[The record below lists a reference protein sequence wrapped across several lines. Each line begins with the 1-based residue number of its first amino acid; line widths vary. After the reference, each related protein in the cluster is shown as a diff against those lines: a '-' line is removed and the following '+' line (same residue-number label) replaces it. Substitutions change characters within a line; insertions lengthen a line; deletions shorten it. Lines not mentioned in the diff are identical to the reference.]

1 MHTRLS
7 NLFPLFALL
16 LSLTVCSCRD
26 HDIRIEYTVS
36 MEKPNTHYF
45 HVTMRVNN
53 LPGCVAEFK
62 LPNWTPGYYLMMDYA
77 KNVTA
82 FTASGADG
90 RPLNRENEQKY
101 LEGLQREN
109 EKCGRRIRW
118 VYTPGVGGRSVPG
131 LRPGVHSPCG
141 GADVSGR
148 KARPAVHGPHHPLP
162 RMEFGVYGTRSGTG
176 IRSYLLCPELRGAV

>member
-1 MHTRLS
+1 
-7 NLFPLFALL
+7 
-16 LSLTVCSCRD
+16 
-26 HDIRIEYTVS
+26 

-90 RPLNRENEQKY
+90 RPLNREKTNKNTWKVYKGRTKNVVVEYDGYTHRVSVADPY
-101 LEGLQREN
+101 L
-109 EKCGRRIRW
+109 
-118 VYTPGVGGRSVPG
+118 
-131 LRPGVHSPCG
+131 
-141 GADVSGR
+141 D
-148 KARPAVHGPHHPLP
+148 
-162 RMEFGVYGTRSGTG
+162 
-176 IRSYLLCPELRGAV
+176 